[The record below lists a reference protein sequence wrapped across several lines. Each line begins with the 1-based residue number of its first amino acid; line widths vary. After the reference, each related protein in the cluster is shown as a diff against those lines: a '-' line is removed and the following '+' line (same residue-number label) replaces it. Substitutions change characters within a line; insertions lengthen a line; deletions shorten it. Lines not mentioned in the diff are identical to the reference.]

1 MSGSSMSDCDSHI
14 VSEMILWLPLI
25 HQIINVWNATILL
38 KVNSYMIYGSHD
50 YLFTIRI
57 AQSSL
62 CSTSLKDSGQRGNLA
77 RNEIH

>member
-1 MSGSSMSDCDSHI
+1 MSDCDSYI
-14 VSEMILWLPLI
+14 VGEMILWLPLI

-38 KVNSYMIYGSHD
+38 KVNSYMIYGSLD

-62 CSTSLKDSGQRGNLA
+62 YSSSLQDSRHTGNLA
-77 RNEIH
+77 RDEIH